1 MQFME
6 PKKRLEKKVDWKI
19 SGHTQSIVEYYAE
32 FTGYTEDEVV
42 DQFLKNLLDDKKFIE
57 WANNKRRN
65 KRVFQKLFPKE
76 VELNG
81 KD

>member
-1 MQFME
+1 MQFIE
-6 PKKRLEKKVDWKI
+6 PKNRLEKKVDWRV
-19 SGHTQSIVEYYAE
+19 SGHTQAIVKFYTE

-65 KRVFQKLFPKE
+65 KRIFQKMFPQE
-76 VELNG
+76 MELNEQN
-81 KD
+81 

>member
-1 MQFME
+1 MQFIE
-6 PKKRLEKKVDWKI
+6 PKKRLEKKVEWRV
-19 SGHTQSIVEYYAE
+19 SGHTLAIVKFYAE
-32 FTGYTEDEVV
+32 FTGYTEDEIV
-42 DQFLKNLLDDKKFIE
+42 DRFLKNLLDDKKLIE

-81 KD
+81 EN